1 MDHEGERI
9 MSDFK
14 VLDFN
19 KKKAE
24 TTEMKRRAF
33 NRIVFSNFLGA
44 YSVIEDS
51 GSIYPVTMVDI
62 AGDGCAF
69 QVPWNAAKDK
79 KLKSGHEI
87 NMRMYFS
94 KNSYIPVIMQVRHS
108 KEVIGDDGMTYLQYG
123 CEFDKSVPTFEAM
136 QSFIDFLYKYAEHS
150 AIDRGDIKVYFK

>member
-1 MDHEGERI
+1 

-24 TTEMKRRAF
+24 TIEMKRRAF

-69 QVPWNAAKDK
+69 QVPWNPKKDT
-79 KLKSGHEI
+79 KLAQDYEI
-87 NMRMYFS
+87 CMRMYFT
-94 KNSYIPVIMQVRHS
+94 KGSYIPVIMNVRHT
-108 KEVIGDDGMTYLQYG
+108 KEVMGDDGMLYLQYG
-123 CEFDKSVPTFEAM
+123 CEFDKTVPTFEAM
-136 QSFIDFLYKYAEHS
+136 QSFIDFLYKFAEHS
-150 AIDRGDIKVYFK
+150 AIDRGDTKVFFK

>member
-1 MDHEGERI
+1 

-24 TTEMKRRAF
+24 TIEMKRRAF

-51 GSIYPVTMVDI
+51 GSIYPVTLVDI

-69 QVPWNAAKDK
+69 QVPWNPKKDS
-79 KLKSGHEI
+79 KLPQDHEI
-87 NMRMYFS
+87 CMRMYFT
-94 KNSYIPVIMQVRHS
+94 KGSYIPVIMNVRHT
-108 KEVIGDDGMTYLQYG
+108 KEVMGDDGMMYLQYG
-123 CEFDKSVPTFEAM
+123 CEFDKTVSTFEAM
-136 QSFIDFLYKYAEHS
+136 QSFIDFLYKFAEHS
-150 AIDRGDIKVYFK
+150 AIDRGDTKVFFK